1 MIRIIL
7 LLNLMFS
14 ALFVFTESEVENI
27 FSNDNK
33 NQLFMNVEVALAE
46 AQSEL
51 GIIPDWAAK
60 EFRQKAD
67 IKYLEHKEVVK
78 ENSKVRHGLVARLN
92 VWKRSLNNEASEFL
106 HYGATTVDIM
116 DTVLVLQIDNSLD
129 YLIKDLLE
137 VETHLL
143 KLTKE
148 HLNTYM
154 AGRTLGQHALPITFG
169 KKNRH
174 LACRK

>member
-1 MIRIIL
+1 
-7 LLNLMFS
+7 
-14 ALFVFTESEVENI
+14 
-27 FSNDNK
+27 
-33 NQLFMNVEVALAE
+33 
-46 AQSEL
+46 
-51 GIIPDWAAK
+51 
-60 EFRQKAD
+60 
-67 IKYLEHKEVVK
+67 
-78 ENSKVRHGLVARLN
+78 
-92 VWKRSLNNEASEFL
+92 
-106 HYGATTVDIM
+106 M

-169 KKNRH
+169 KKQA
-174 LACRK
+174 LGLQKIEEILKD